1 MSVGKKEVKLL
12 IILGL
17 LVYGLLFYLIFINN
31 YLPEIKDVNSK
42 LSVARNEEKALK
54 DDLKNIAEKRA
65 EYNAKCVV
73 DERIDNYLL
82 DSGDVTDCI
91 DYMEKLERLMGN
103 KLTNVKINQP
113 VEKSTSPDN
122 KVKGDNTESE
132 KLITGSSDSETG
144 SDVQASVAPATG
156 QKYYEMSVS
165 FQSCL
170 SYNEISDLLNFIEG
184 GSRRIK
190 VSKFSMTPP
199 KEKAN
204 TGTQNTTGAANTQ
217 PTPAAENT
225 ANGEPL
231 YDIDMTINIYTVN
244 LGATDKI
251 YEFSKNK
258 FSKFTDNRGAT
269 FMVASGGD
277 KNGTGFNYVN
287 YNGNNTNNAGEKN
300 LIPLITSS
308 GADFIINESGYLKAG
323 DNLQIY
329 GVDKASDV
337 FRYKTNGRTDVQLLL
352 DGSKYTMYINYATGK
367 YRTLSGNL
375 PDRDLNVDV
384 TVKVPNSKDSAN
396 IRVVLKVINNTSR
409 KVHIKLDDKSRR
421 VSILE
426 RSGAE
431 IKGGSQK
438 ENVSI
443 I

>member
-1 MSVGKKEVKLL
+1 MSLGKREVKLL

-42 LSVARNEEKALK
+42 LSAARNEEKALK

-65 EYNAKCVV
+65 EYNAKSVI

-103 KLTNVKINQP
+103 KLTNVRINQP

-122 KVKGDNTESE
+122 RVSGDNTESE
-132 KLITGSSDSETG
+132 NLITGSSDSETG
-144 SDVQASVAPATG
+144 SDVQASTASATG

-170 SYNEISDLLNFIEG
+170 SYTEISDLLNFIEG

-190 VSKFSMTPP
+190 VSNFSMRPS
-199 KEKAN
+199 KEKEN
-204 TGTQNTTGAANTQ
+204 TNTQNTTGAANTQ
-217 PTPAAENT
+217 PTPAAEKA

-231 YDIDMTINIYTVN
+231 YDINMTINIYTVN
-244 LGATDKI
+244 LGATDKV

-258 FSKFTDNRGAT
+258 FSKFVYNSGAT

-287 YNGNNTNNAGEKN
+287 YNGNNTNNEGEKK

-329 GVDKASDV
+329 GVDKSKDV
-337 FRYKTNGRTDVQLLL
+337 FRYKTNGKTDVQLLL
-352 DGSKYTMYINYATGK
+352 DGSKYTMNINYASGK

-384 TVKVPNSKDSAN
+384 IVKVPNSKESAN

-409 KVHIKLDDKSRR
+409 KVHIKLDDSSRR

-431 IKGGSQK
+431 IKGESKK